1 MSRRLLIIWKDPEF
15 DNRGEVV
22 LGQCEPFTSG
32 WTLTLIQPSR
42 ERENLMVGTYTDL
55 RKIQESC
62 AEIDTVEKI
71 RKRVQDMRALMLM
84 SVTETV
90 AIHLDR
96 RTGRD
101 SREETREMPT
111 IQPKTSGPINTPGG
125 LLELTA
131 ANGVVIAR
139 ISQPER
145 ASDSEFIRQE
155 FSTLVE
161 MRPAAVLI
169 DLHSVESFTLA
180 AFKELSI
187 IRDRLRDTGA
197 EFALCNVSPGARQKM
212 QGLKAKDALA
222 VYDTQDSAMEAL
234 KS

>member
-32 WTLTLIQPSR
+32 WTLTLIHPNR

-62 AEIDTVEKI
+62 FEIDEAEKI

-101 SREETREMPT
+101 SRDETREMPT
-111 IQPKTSGPINTPGG
+111 IQPKSDPVQTPGG

-131 ANGVVIAR
+131 SNGVVIAR
-139 ISQPER
+139 VIQPNR
-145 ASDSEFIRQE
+145 AADSDFIRQE
-155 FSTLVE
+155 FTTLVE

-169 DLHSVESFTLA
+169 DLQSVDAITLA

-197 EFALCNVSPGARQKM
+197 DFALCNVSTTARQKM